1 MLRASLG
8 AALLAALLL
17 DSRAGAETAVMKE
30 RARLRQGP
38 SAATELL
45 GEIEAGKAV
54 EVLGESGGWRQV
66 RTPDGRT
73 GYVWSEH
80 LVGAQAEPK
89 RPEGQAAVP
98 PRTLADEVRDLRS
111 DVSALRQRPEPASA
125 AQVDRLRQEVERLA
139 AAERDL
145 ARRLDD
151 RFVPGAVTTDPPSD
165 RLGAAVPALLLV
177 GGVLGFA
184 ASRVLQRRR
193 DHPQRGRLRL

>member
-1 MLRASLG
+1 
-8 AALLAALLL
+8 LLAARLLA
-17 DSRAGAETAVMKE
+17 SSAGAETAVTKD

-45 GEIEAGKAV
+45 GEVEAGATLDL
-54 EVLGESGGWRQV
+54 LGESGGWRQV

-80 LVGAQAEPK
+80 LLPAPGEPK
-89 RPEGQAAVP
+89 RPEAQGTVP
-98 PRTLADEVRDLRS
+98 ARTLVEEVRDLRTE
-111 DVSALRQRPEPASA
+111 VTALRSASA
-125 AQVDRLRQEVERLA
+125 AQVDRLRQEIERLA

-151 RFVPGAVTTDPPSD
+151 RFSPGAVATDPPRD
-165 RLGAAVPALLLV
+165 GLGTLVPALVV
-177 GGVLGFA
+177 GGIAGFF

-193 DHPQRGRLRL
+193 DRRPRGRLRV